1 MKRTLFILAASLL
14 LGACSHKQQPE
25 DIIDVDRMA
34 AFLADAY
41 TLESYNSIESK
52 SDNDTLSLA
61 VRSAYD
67 DILRRHGLTQKEV
80 EKSLDYYGNHP
91 DQYRVVLDE
100 VANRLNEVPEI

>member
-61 VRSAYD
+61 V
-67 DILRRHGLTQKEV
+67 LRRHGLTQKEV

-100 VANRLNEVPEI
+100 VAKRLNEVPEI